1 MYRQCSHDCDER
13 IFYVPKTTFCQAEC
27 YSNGKNQFKLTP
39 LKVTLKIEGISCN
52 SCAKTIENH
61 LINKQCSKINV
72 SSVLGEAS
80 FEIKQDFPVKE
91 ITDSLSK
98 LGYPSKKKIRMKP
111 KKINLGITIDKADY
125 MYSIYYSSPIA
136 YGCPQQIDT

>member
-1 MYRQCSHDCDER
+1 M
-13 IFYVPKTTFCQAEC
+13 
-27 YSNGKNQFKLTP
+27 
-39 LKVTLKIEGISCN
+39 KVTLKIEGISCN

-98 LGYPSKKKIRMKP
+98 LGYPSKEKNKNETKEDKP
-111 KKINLGITIDKADY
+111 WDLLLIKLIICTLFTIPLLLH
-125 MYSIYYSSPIA
+125 MVVHNQSILNNPIVS
-136 YGCPQQIDT
+136 C